1 MEFFDYKEWR
11 LRNGDVLYYNI
22 KWFLCCGLFVFKF
35 IFVVVLIVVVI
46 IFNYIKFIG
55 LIIFCGFFVINIGLY
70 KNSNE
75 LN

>member
-1 MEFFDYKEWR
+1 MVMYYIILLSDFY
-11 LRNGDVLYYNI
+11 VVVYLYLN
-22 KWFLCCGLFVFKF
+22 LF
-35 IFVVVLIVVVI
+35 FVVVLIVVFI

-70 KNSNE
+70 KDSNE